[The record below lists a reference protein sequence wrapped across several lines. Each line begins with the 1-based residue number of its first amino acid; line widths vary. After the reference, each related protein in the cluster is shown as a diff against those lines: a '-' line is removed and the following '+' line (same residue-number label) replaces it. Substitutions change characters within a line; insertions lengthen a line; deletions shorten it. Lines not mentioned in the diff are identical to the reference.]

1 MASKLF
7 DLISNLSFRQVV
19 IVALVI
25 SLIMFSVAGLSIWFL
40 LEQKNH
46 EEVETVVQEP
56 EPPQISMVQVVTAN
70 VTIAPKTIL
79 KEEMLTLK
87 ELPSDSAPPEAFTT
101 IAEVVG
107 KPTKIAI
114 HENEIVT
121 PSKVYDS
128 PNQIGFVGTIPPD
141 CRAVSVNVNDVTGVA
156 GFAKPGDRV
165 DIMLVE
171 RDDGVATT
179 RVILQDVLLLSINQN
194 MGVYK
199 NNEDDATKA
208 IDNPS
213 IATLALPPEDG
224 LKLISASKI
233 GEIYLMLRPSQ
244 TFTDYAVGDE
254 FTVKSSKAK
263 TAEVKKEIPPP
274 AVEEKKPEEK
284 VEPVAPPTIEI
295 LYGDKPAA
303 NSTKQSQPN
312 ATTAT
317 PTTTETPATTTTT
330 APVTEGVTP

>member
-1 MASKLF
+1 
-7 DLISNLSFRQVV
+7 
-19 IVALVI
+19 
-25 SLIMFSVAGLSIWFL
+25 
-40 LEQKNH
+40 
-46 EEVETVVQEP
+46 
-56 EPPQISMVQVVTAN
+56 
-70 VTIAPKTIL
+70 
-79 KEEMLTLK
+79 
-87 ELPSDSAPPEAFTT
+87 
-101 IAEVVG
+101 
-107 KPTKIAI
+107 
-114 HENEIVT
+114 
-121 PSKVYDS
+121 
-128 PNQIGFVGTIPPD
+128 
-141 CRAVSVNVNDVTGVA
+141 
-156 GFAKPGDRV
+156 
-165 DIMLVE
+165 MLVE

-179 RVILQDVLLLSINQN
+179 RVLLQDILLLSINQN

-263 TAEVKKEIPPP
+263 AVEVKKETPPP

-317 PTTTETPATTTTT
+317 PTATEMPATT